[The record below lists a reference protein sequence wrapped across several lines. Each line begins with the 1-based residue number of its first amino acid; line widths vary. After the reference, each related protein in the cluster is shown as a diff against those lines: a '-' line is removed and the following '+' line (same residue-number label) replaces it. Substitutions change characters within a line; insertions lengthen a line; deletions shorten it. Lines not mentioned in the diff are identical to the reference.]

1 MVRCRRPPNVA
12 LAAGRIVRPCDPLSW
27 RRVCGG
33 EPSLHQRRT
42 ADKPLEPMPG
52 AGANQ
57 FGRLARSANSVP
69 PLHLLAGIGAV
80 LVALTLVTPFAF
92 EAGGDNAFIAL
103 TILAGL
109 LTIVA
114 THLAERIPAERALW
128 LVFGLGIL
136 LRAYMLLFD
145 PFLSSDIYRYVWDG
159 RVQAASINPYRYF
172 PAHEALAFLRDGTI
186 FPHINRADTA
196 VTIYPPV
203 AQFFFLIVTRIGESV
218 TVMRL
223 ALLGCEAVTVT
234 MIALLLRRMNRPVT
248 RVTAYLW
255 HPLPLWEIANSGH
268 VDALM
273 VTLVLLGLWIA
284 LTGHALRG
292 AVLIT
297 FAALVKPFAAP
308 ALAGIWRPWDLKM
321 PLVVIAAAALCYL
334 PYLSVGWGV
343 FGFLT
348 KGYLTEE
355 GISAGYDLWLLSL
368 WRLVFGEHQ
377 GDVVAYVVL
386 AALVLMFKG
395 FSVARSSHHTVAS
408 SLADIN
414 MLLLLALLL
423 LSPNYPWYFLVIT
436 PFAALCG
443 SPPSWVVSIGALLL
457 SEQLDWDFYIPRMV
471 TKSIL
476 FGGLFLAWA
485 LVAWRTRMQRTA
497 DTGASQ

>member
-1 MVRCRRPPNVA
+1 MK
-12 LAAGRIVRPCDPLSW
+12 
-27 RRVCGG
+27 
-33 EPSLHQRRT
+33 T
-42 ADKPLEPMPG
+42 MPG
-52 AGANQ
+52 SIASQ
-57 FGRLARSANSVP
+57 FGRLARSADKVP
-69 PLHLLAGIGAV
+69 PLHLLAGIGVV
-80 LVALTLVTPFAF
+80 LVGLSLVTPFAF
-92 EAGGDNAFIAL
+92 EAGGDNAFMAL
-103 TILAGL
+103 TIPAGL
-109 LTIVA
+109 LTIAA
-114 THLAERIPAERALW
+114 TGLAERAPQNRALW
-128 LVFGLGIL
+128 LIFGLGIL
-136 LRAYMLLFD
+136 LRAYVLLFD

-159 RVQAASINPYRYF
+159 RVQAAGINPYRYL

-203 AQFFFLIVTRIGESV
+203 AQFFFLIVTRIDESV
-218 TVMRL
+218 TMMRL
-223 ALLGCEAVTVT
+223 ALMGCEAATVT
-234 MIALLLRRMNRPVT
+234 LIMLLLRRINRPVT
-248 RVTAYLW
+248 RVIAYLW

-273 VTLVLLGLWIA
+273 VALMLLGLWIA

-321 PLVVIAAAALCYL
+321 PLVVIAAAAPCYL

-386 AALVLMFKG
+386 AALVLLFKG
-395 FSVARSSHHTVAS
+395 LSVARSTHHTIAS

-414 MLLLLALLL
+414 MLLLMALLL

-443 SPPSWVVSIGALLL
+443 SPPNWVVSIGALLL

-476 FGGLFLAWA
+476 FGALLLAWA
-485 LVAWRTRMQRTA
+485 FGAWRTRMQRTA
-497 DTGASQ
+497 DARLSQ

>member
-1 MVRCRRPPNVA
+1 M
-12 LAAGRIVRPCDPLSW
+12 
-27 RRVCGG
+27 
-33 EPSLHQRRT
+33 
-42 ADKPLEPMPG
+42 
-52 AGANQ
+52 
-57 FGRLARSANSVP
+57 RSVSNGP

-80 LVALTLVTPFAF
+80 LVGLTLVTPFAF
-92 EAGGDNAFIAL
+92 EAYGDNGFIVLNIA
-103 TILAGL
+103 AGL
-109 LTIVA
+109 LTIAA
-114 THLAERIPAERALW
+114 TQLAERAPSDRAL
-128 LVFGLGIL
+128 LLIFGFGIA
-136 LRAYMLLFD
+136 LRGYVLLFD
-145 PFLSSDIYRYVWDG
+145 PLLSSDIYRYVWDG
-159 RVQAASINPYRYF
+159 RVQAAGINPYRYF
-172 PAHEALAFLRDGTI
+172 PADEALAFLRDGAI

-203 AQFFFLIVTRIGESV
+203 TQLFFLIVTRIGESV

-234 MIALLLRRMNRPVT
+234 LIMLLLRRMNRPVT
-248 RVTAYLW
+248 LVIAYLW

-273 VTLVLLGLWIA
+273 VALMLLGLWIA

-292 AVLIT
+292 AVVIA
-297 FAALVKPFAAP
+297 FSILVKPYVAP
-308 ALAGIWRPWDLKM
+308 VLAGIWRPWDLKM
-321 PLVVIAAAALCYL
+321 PLVVIAAVALCYL
-334 PYLSVGWGV
+334 PYLSVGSGV
-343 FGFLT
+343 LGFLT

-355 GISAGYDLWLLSL
+355 GISAGDDLWLLSL

-386 AALVLMFKG
+386 AALVLLFKG
-395 FSVARSSHHTVAS
+395 FSVARSTHQTIAS
-408 SLADIN
+408 TLANIN

-436 PFAALCG
+436 PFAALRG
-443 SPPSWVVSIGALLL
+443 SPPNWVVSIGALLL

-476 FGGLFLAWA
+476 FGGLLLAWA

-497 DTGASQ
+497 DAGLSP